1 MQKWRQEIIEKCSQK
16 YSGLGLAMTLRE
28 FLFNLLGKT
37 QEQRWDE
44 ASPLGKKIYIAVT
57 AVIFFLIVSVWI
69 YGGWWR

>member
-1 MQKWRQEIIEKCSQK
+1 
-16 YSGLGLAMTLRE
+16 MTLRE

>member
-1 MQKWRQEIIEKCSQK
+1 
-16 YSGLGLAMTLRE
+16 MTLRE
-28 FLFNLLGKT
+28 FLFNLLGKA